1 LIREG
6 FLLQREVSMTNF
18 AVTKSVSLRRNSIIK
33 GLEKLDTNA
42 LFYKINKRMVTTEDY
57 VKWS

>member
-42 LFYKINKRMVTTEDY
+42 LFYKINK
-57 VKWS
+57 